1 MIALDSSPSHG
12 TRAIGEFVTSLCRT
26 RGLFVETQDD
36 VWANAEQ
43 SNIMVRPTA
52 ERPASELML
61 QTHLDTVDPGP
72 FGFWN
77 ETGHNPFDAHII
89 DGKIYGLGAA
99 EVKLD
104 FICKL
109 EAMSS
114 FPKETVWT
122 LPPVLVGT
130 YGEELGMM
138 GALKLIRKN
147 MVSAKMAL
155 IGEPSNLQLITAG
168 KGFATVEIRIP
179 YSQEEQKYRSDHN
192 LRESTSTQSK
202 IFHGK
207 SAHSSSPHLGESA
220 IQKMFEYLMNLPSGL
235 IVMEID
241 GGVNFNTVPSHAFLE
256 MDIASGHHDAMAS
269 KISAIYREI
278 RNVEQEFL
286 KYQDPHF
293 SPSHPTLN
301 IGIVRTF
308 PDHVFISG
316 NCRIP
321 PMVANET
328 YEAWMKR
335 LMNTCSSVGAEFK
348 VTDYK
353 RPYNTENDSILVRG
367 CLAEL
372 GEMGLSTQTAAQS
385 STTEASLFS
394 RVGIPCVS
402 FGPGKREG
410 NIHTPQEHVEIE
422 DLHRA
427 VEFYK
432 RVIARFCL

>member
-1 MIALDSSPSHG
+1 M
-12 TRAIGEFVTSLCRT
+12 F
-26 RGLFVETQDD
+26 
-36 VWANAEQ
+36 
-43 SNIMVRPTA
+43 
-52 ERPASELML
+52 
-61 QTHLDTVDPGP
+61 QTHLDTVEPGP

-109 EAMSS
+109 EAMSC
-114 FPKETVWT
+114 FPKDTQWK

-138 GALKLIRKN
+138 GALRLIRRN
-147 MVSAKMAL
+147 LVSAKMAL

-202 IFHGK
+202 IYHGK
-207 SAHSSSPHLGESA
+207 AAHSSSPHLGESA
-220 IQKMFEYLMNLPSGL
+220 IKKMFEYLMNLPSGL

-256 MDIASGHHDAMAS
+256 MDLASGHHDAMAS
-269 KISAIYREI
+269 KISTIYREI
-278 RNVEQEFL
+278 KNIEQEFL
-286 KYQDPHF
+286 KYQDPQF

-301 IGIVRTF
+301 IGIVRTLQ
-308 PDHVFISG
+308 DHVFISG

-328 YEAWMKR
+328 YESWMAH
-335 LMNTCSSVGAEFK
+335 LTQTCASVGAEFK

-353 RPYNTENDSILVRG
+353 RPYHTEPESILVRG

-372 GEMGLSTQTAAQS
+372 GEMGLRTETTAQS

-394 RVGIPCVS
+394 RMGIPCVS
-402 FGPGKREG
+402 FGPGKRDG
-410 NIHTPQEHVEIE
+410 NIHTPQEHVDIE
-422 DLHRA
+422 DLNKA

-432 RVIARFCL
+432 RVIKRFCL